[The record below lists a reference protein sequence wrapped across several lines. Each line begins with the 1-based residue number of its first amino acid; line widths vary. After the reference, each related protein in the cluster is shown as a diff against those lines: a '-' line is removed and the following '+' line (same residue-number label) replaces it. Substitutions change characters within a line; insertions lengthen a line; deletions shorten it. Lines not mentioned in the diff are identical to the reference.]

1 MTSVITFNKRKG
13 KKKKKGKLRTSVSAL
28 GTSNSN
34 NTKRNNNVDIQKKT
48 IERMIEKQQ
57 QEVGLKSKKDE
68 EFERSL
74 AEYET
79 EIAKEDVVLQ
89 KVTREKGSKYINTL
103 LSTAKNRE
111 ARNNIAKERLIQ
123 RRQDE
128 EAAIYGDTETFVTAA
143 YKKKLD
149 DNIRQ
154 EQRLEN
160 IGFLDKSKSTAAL
173 NNNNKVI
180 FIDNSSD
187 GAGNNKMKKDENNKE
202 EKEDDVTQQKM
213 ETNTTKN
220 NNSRNFDENNIILT
234 IEEKLK
240 LATKNYQIRKLKR
253 EQQGIVF

>member
-13 KKKKKGKLRTSVSAL
+13 KKKKKGKIRTSISAL

-34 NTKRNNNVDIQKKT
+34 DTKRNNNVDIQKKT

-79 EIAKEDVVLQ
+79 EIAKEDFVLQ
-89 KVTREKGSKYINTL
+89 KVTKEKGSKYINTL

-160 IGFLDKSKSTAAL
+160 IGFLDKT
-173 NNNNKVI
+173 
-180 FIDNSSD
+180 
-187 GAGNNKMKKDENNKE
+187 
-202 EKEDDVTQQKM
+202 
-213 ETNTTKN
+213 
-220 NNSRNFDENNIILT
+220 
-234 IEEKLK
+234 
-240 LATKNYQIRKLKR
+240 TKNYQIRKLKR
-253 EQQGIVF
+253 EQQEITSTINTRIICLNKYFAQNNLIIF